1 MSEIRNEG
9 GEAQL
14 DVQYAGGISYPVQ
27 NVYYTT
33 AGRPPFNASIGT
45 PDNNS
50 EPYLEFLQYLLAQ
63 KNPPQTISTSYGDEE
78 QTVPIE
84 YAKRV
89 CGMFAQ
95 LGARGVTFLFSSGDG
110 GVGDG
115 DGVGRLSV
123 VICVNADRLSTHRVL
138 IRLTVYRMTARTRE
152 RSFLLSLLHAH
163 SALIRFDIE

>member
-1 MSEIRNEG
+1 MEVSTLRILSRQVRTAASCTTSRITTKQPCITSG

-14 DVQYAGGISYPVQ
+14 DVQYAGGLSYPVQ
-27 NVYYTT
+27 NTYFTT
-33 AGRPPFNASIGT
+33 AGRPPFNPSAGT
-45 PDNNS
+45 TENNS
-50 EPYLEFLQYLLAQ
+50 EPYLEFLQYLLLQ

-95 LGARGVTFLFSSGDG
+95 LGARGVTFLFSSGDS

-115 DGVGRLSV
+115 DSV
-123 VICVNADRLSTHRVL
+123 SQAMSSVYASRANRFKFGLF
-138 IRLTVYRMTARTRE
+138 TVYK
-152 RSFLLSLLHAH
+152 LN
-163 SALIRFDIE
+163 

>member
-1 MSEIRNEG
+1 MAYHINWGWIG

-89 CGMFAQ
+89 CGLFAQ

-115 DGVGRLSV
+115 
-123 VICVNADRLSTHRVL
+123 RVSKL
-138 IRLTVYRMTARTRE
+138 VFNFMRT
-152 RSFLLSLLHAH
+152 LSLIH
-163 SALIRFDIE
+163 